1 MTIANIWK
9 ALHVFFF
16 LSEVQIAC
24 SWIFMI
30 ILDAKVT
37 VEVLLIRIKQ
47 CWMVCCIDQDM
58 FIVFMKILN
67 IYVGGNKF
75 KKTKT
80 EGKKKRENENS
91 MMKAKNLN
99 KLYMSVFCQKF
110 TMLVAG
116 YLWLFSMPVT
126 MSYYGSPCNNSIY
139 FWTKQCRM
147 FIW

>member
-1 MTIANIWK
+1 
-9 ALHVFFF
+9 
-16 LSEVQIAC
+16 
-24 SWIFMI
+24 
-30 ILDAKVT
+30 
-37 VEVLLIRIKQ
+37 
-47 CWMVCCIDQDM
+47 
-58 FIVFMKILN
+58 
-67 IYVGGNKF
+67 
-75 KKTKT
+75 
-80 EGKKKRENENS
+80 

-147 FIW
+147 SIW